1 MLTDA
6 QKEIVIQMW
15 NDNRTSRDIANEVS
29 TTRNAILGF
38 VHRNRKTCAAR
49 SVVPPKDKTPRKR
62 MRPPAKDRSE
72 AQPEQPVYQRYI
84 AREAAWLPL
93 PTSEPVAFVDHRAG
107 RCKWPL
113 GDPLDLDVFRFCGAV
128 SGEASYC
135 AGHAELSRPR
145 PKMERESA

>member
-1 MLTDA
+1 MMTEA
-6 QKEIVIQMW
+6 QKQAIVRMW
-15 NDNRTSRDIANEVS
+15 SANRTAREIANEIGE
-29 TTRNAILGF
+29 TRCAVMGF
-38 VHRNRKTCAAR
+38 VHRNRPNCAAR
-49 SVVPPKDKTPRKR
+49 PVPTPKEKAPRT
-62 MRPPAKDRSE
+62 RPPAKDRSE
-72 AQPEQPVYQRYI
+72 GQPDRPVYQRYI

-128 SGEASYC
+128 SGEATYC

-145 PKMERESA
+145 PKMEREAA